1 MAIPFDKFTVD
12 NGAIRDLAELLFD
25 TIFNDPDIEMVVT
38 SETGVVN
45 GKKLGR
51 LRSMGHVGTSG
62 GGCKPTYVKPE
73 VTGVEKEWNLGKYQ
87 IPLELCYED
96 LENTLAKYGMN
107 EGTAIGNLVDTPYW
121 NEVLMPLLEQAIVNM
136 FWRIVWFGDKDAK
149 NISDSGIITDG
160 VNLKLF
166 NMCDGL
172 FKQLRAITAANPGQL
187 TTIAANAAATYQA
200 QKEAIRQPGVAIG
213 IIDEMLSD
221 CDSRIFDDKDA
232 AIFMNSGL
240 YKALRN
246 DVKNMQN
253 LHLEVTQV
261 ASGIQLSSY
270 DDHPIIVLDVWD
282 RLIKEFENDGTKL
295 NAPYRAL
302 ISTPNNLFVGTSDT
316 KRVADLDIT
325 FDTTDRMNYIYAE
338 SKIGTLVGED
348 ALIHLAM

>member
-51 LRSMGHVGTSG
+51 LRSMGHVGTAG

-107 EGTAIGNLVDTPYW
+107 EGTPIGNLVDTPYW

-136 FWRIVWFGDKDAK
+136 FWRIVWFADKDAK

-200 QKEAIRQPGVAIG
+200 QKEAIRKPGVAIG

-270 DDHPIIVLDVWD
+270 DGHPIIVLDVWD

-302 ISTPNNLFVGTSDT
+302 ISTPNNLFVGTSDK

-325 FDTTDRMNYIYAE
+325 FDTKDRMNYIYAE